1 MLVPD
6 WGDMIGLSLD
16 NLIGL
21 GLDRQAPLQRCV
33 LGPEDARN
41 CYQFQQQMNALTG
54 LAASAGRSD
63 PPIIQTDATPER
75 DNLTTLLPLQAQHPL
90 LLAGFA
96 SVVIRGP
103 AAPRPNAPKPDR
115 LKVAAEQELKEYLG
129 VEELYDLNDP
139 WAGAQRS

>member
-21 GLDRQAPLQRCV
+21 GFGQQAPRQRCV

-41 CYQFQQQMNALTG
+41 CYQFQQQMNALAA
-54 LAASAGRSD
+54 LAGRAGRSD
-63 PPIIQTDATPER
+63 QARNQSGAHSER
-75 DNLTTLLPLQAQHPL
+75 HRISSAQAQQANPL
-90 LLAGFA
+90 ARLASA
-96 SVVIRGP
+96 TDRGP
-103 AAPRPNAPKPDR
+103 ATTRQNTPKPDP

-129 VEELYDLNDP
+129 VEDLYDPNDP
-139 WAGAQRS
+139 WVST